1 MAAKSTPMRCDPCG
15 MDMNHHADKL
25 VDPTTPEETA
35 RMDMALGGLVEES
48 HTCPGC
54 GECGSRRAR

>member
-1 MAAKSTPMRCDPCG
+1 

-25 VDPTTPEETA
+25 VDPTTPEEA
-35 RMDMALGGLVEES
+35 AQMDMALGGLVEES

-54 GECGSRRAR
+54 GGSGSRRAR